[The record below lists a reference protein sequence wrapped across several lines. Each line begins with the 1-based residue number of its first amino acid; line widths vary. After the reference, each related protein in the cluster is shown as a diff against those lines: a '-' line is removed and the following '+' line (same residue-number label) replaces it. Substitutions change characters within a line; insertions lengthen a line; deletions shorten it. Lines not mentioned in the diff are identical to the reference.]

1 MRRDRQGERRPTASA
16 LRYSEGSG
24 APEVVATGRGLIAE
38 RIVAA
43 ARDAGI
49 PIRED
54 AVLAEALA
62 VLEVGTQI
70 PQELYRAVAEALVW
84 AYRLSSGAPGAGTVR
99 GPR

>member
-1 MRRDRQGERRPTASA
+1 MPTPERSPRHSASA

-43 ARDAGI
+43 AKEAGI

-62 VLEVGTQI
+62 VLEVGSQI
-70 PQELYRAVAEALVW
+70 PEELYKAVAEALVW
-84 AYRLSSGAPGAGTVR
+84 AYRLSNGAPGAGAAR
-99 GPR
+99 GRR

>member
-1 MRRDRQGERRPTASA
+1 MPTPERARRPAASA
-16 LRYSEGSG
+16 LRYTEGSG
-24 APEVVATGRGLIAE
+24 APEVVASGRGLIAE

-43 ARDAGI
+43 AKEAGI

-62 VLEVGTQI
+62 ALEVGSEI

-84 AYRLSSGAPGAGTVR
+84 AYRLSSGAPASGSPR
-99 GPR
+99 GRR

>member
-1 MRRDRQGERRPTASA
+1 MPTPERARRSTASA
-16 LRYSEGSG
+16 LRYTEGSG
-24 APEVVATGRGLIAE
+24 APEVVASGRGLIAE

-43 ARDAGI
+43 AKEAGI

-62 VLEVGTQI
+62 ALEVGSEI

-84 AYRLSSGAPGAGTVR
+84 AYRLSSGAPAAGPPR
-99 GPR
+99 GRR